1 MVIAA
6 YTVSELRKNLK
17 AITDDVFNYNE
28 TVIITRSKKR
38 NVVMISEVEYK
49 SWQETLH
56 LLGTAA
62 NRDALTISLKQL
74 GNQNTH
80 VLTSEEWAIMK
91 RINDTNEP
99 YARF

>member
-6 YTVSELRKNLK
+6 YTVSDLRKNLK

-80 VLTSEEWAIMK
+80 VLTPEEWAIMK